1 MIKLK
6 FNNQMML
13 FLSFW
18 LLFVIQI
25 PYGYI
30 LSYHT
35 KSQNEATDGSPDIL
49 NRASFQIPS
58 IFYKYLST
66 PLTKGEKKRNFLLGL
81 GSFHAEN
88 IDITLTETA
97 KTSFVAIIL
106 IVNLIVYQSLTNCL
120 SIYFITL

>member
-49 NRASFQIPS
+49 NRASSQILS

-66 PLTKGEKKRNFLLGL
+66 PLTKGEKSGTF
-81 GSFHAEN
+81 
-88 IDITLTETA
+88 
-97 KTSFVAIIL
+97 
-106 IVNLIVYQSLTNCL
+106 C
-120 SIYFITL
+120 